1 MPTQSKW
8 PVAIIGSGNIGTDL
22 MIKIMRGDGPLT
34 VAAMVGIDPDSDGL
48 ARAARMGVPTTAHGV
63 DGLFAMPDFH
73 DIRLV
78 FDATAASAH
87 RANRAQLAGTGVRML
102 DLTPAAIGPYCVPV
116 VNLDD
121 HLDAPNLN
129 MVTCGGQATV
139 PIVAAVARCGIVSYA
154 EIVSSISSKSAGP
167 GTRASIDD
175 FIETTATALQLVAGA
190 QRGKAVMILN
200 PADPPVLMRNTVY
213 CLVDG
218 DADHHQIETDVIAM
232 VDKVSTYVP
241 GYRLKQRIQLETFGA
256 TNPLYIPET
265 GKFTGTRVT
274 VLLEVAGAADY
285 LPAYAGNLD
294 IMTSAAKATAERI
307 ASHDFETAGAPTCF
321 YISDVTLRDG
331 MHAVGHQ
338 YTLEQAVTIATALDA
353 AGADSIE
360 VAHGDGLG
368 GSSCVYGF
376 GAHTDL
382 EWIEAVARAVRR
394 AQVATLVLPGIG
406 SRPAQPEGRP
416 PCGCHRRAGGHPL
429 HRG

>member
-1 MPTQSKW
+1 MTPRKTLTTQDKW

-22 MIKIMRGDGPLT
+22 MLKIVRDDGPLY
-34 VAAMVGIDPDSDGL
+34 VAVMVGIDPESGGL
-48 ARAARMGVPTTAHGV
+48 ARAARLGVPTTARGV
-63 DGLFAMPDFH
+63 DGLLAMPHFA
-73 DIRLV
+73 DIRMV
-78 FDATAASAH
+78 FDATSAGAH
-87 RANRAQLAGTGVRML
+87 RASWAKLAHTGVRML

-121 HLDAPNLN
+121 HLHAPNLN

-139 PIVAAVARCGIVSYA
+139 PVVAAVAKSGIVSYA

-175 FIETTATALQLVAGA
+175 FIETTATALQVIGGA

-200 PADPPVLMRNTVY
+200 PADPPVLMRNTIY

-218 DADHHQIETDVIAM
+218 DADHQRIETDVLAM
-232 VDKVSTYVP
+232 VDTVSTYVP
-241 GYRLKQRIQLETFGA
+241 GYRLKQRIQFETFSA

-307 ASHDFETAGAPTCF
+307 ATHTSETAGAP
-321 YISDVTLRDG
+321 S
-331 MHAVGHQ
+331 
-338 YTLEQAVTIATALDA
+338 
-353 AGADSIE
+353 
-360 VAHGDGLG
+360 
-368 GSSCVYGF
+368 
-376 GAHTDL
+376 
-382 EWIEAVARAVRR
+382 
-394 AQVATLVLPGIG
+394 
-406 SRPAQPEGRP
+406 
-416 PCGCHRRAGGHPL
+416 
-429 HRG
+429 